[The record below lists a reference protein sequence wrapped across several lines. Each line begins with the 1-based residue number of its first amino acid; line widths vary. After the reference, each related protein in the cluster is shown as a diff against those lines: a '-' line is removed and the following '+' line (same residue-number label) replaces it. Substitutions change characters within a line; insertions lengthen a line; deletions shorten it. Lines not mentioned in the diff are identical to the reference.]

1 MSKLFY
7 LVDGGRVNG
16 EIINIA
22 NGKCTIT
29 TLDGELIIP
38 MTDILEESV
47 DLVKKDDIRYKG
59 PILREDSEKLIIRS
73 KYGDVRVKKKD
84 IQKLD
89 RYHGGQ
95 LVAWKENKKVFYEG
109 EAQLTSLFLDPTAF
123 TLSANTF
130 YLSGLSVGY
139 GFTERFMLTTKF
151 MNAFNNDL
159 NLHPKM
165 RFIHNKTAAKEIAL
179 TWGMGIHRAF
189 PIKSLISNY
198 SHAFDVINDDNTQ
211 TKLNEYIL
219 DDTSQL
225 SDKPLINILMQ
236 DSDYDEK
243 IFSLK
248 HI

>member
-95 LVAWKENKKVFYEG
+95 LVAWKENKKG
-109 EAQLTSLFLDPTAF
+109 FL
-123 TLSANTF
+123 
-130 YLSGLSVGY
+130 
-139 GFTERFMLTTKF
+139 
-151 MNAFNNDL
+151 
-159 NLHPKM
+159 
-165 RFIHNKTAAKEIAL
+165 
-179 TWGMGIHRAF
+179 
-189 PIKSLISNY
+189 
-198 SHAFDVINDDNTQ
+198 
-211 TKLNEYIL
+211 
-219 DDTSQL
+219 
-225 SDKPLINILMQ
+225 
-236 DSDYDEK
+236 
-243 IFSLK
+243 
-248 HI
+248 